1 MVKTLG
7 TELNRAFLNDSND
20 NFTEH
25 ETEIGGLEERV
36 TTLEEQVGTPTPG
49 SVTTEKLAPGSVTSE
64 KVAVM
69 TSGSVTYNASGQVE
83 TETETDEHGTQ
94 YVTTYTYTNDVCT
107 RITRTGGGRTIEEDL
122 TYESGRYKSSVTT
135 IL

>member
-7 TELNRAFLNDSND
+7 TALNRDFRIDIND

-25 ETEIGGLEERV
+25 ETEIEE
-36 TTLEEQVGTPTPG
+36 LGEPTPG
-49 SVTTEKLAPGSVTSE
+49 SVTTDKIASGAVTPE
-64 KVAVM
+64 KVAVI
-69 TSGSVTYNASGQVE
+69 TSGSVTYNANGQVE

-94 YVTTYTYTNDVCT
+94 YVTTYTYINDICT
-107 RITRTGGGRTIEEDL
+107 RITRTGGGRTVQEDL
-122 TYESGRYKSSVTT
+122 MYENGRYKSSVTT